1 MPFDQSFD
9 AQRPKLLAALP
20 PMLHLGVAGCV
31 CLTLALILPV
41 PSLYYGFAICGAI
54 LILSGCFVGLAR
66 DLEMRAAKR
75 LRTIAQAIITHDTGV
90 GFVTDG
96 AGLVCHANAQAQDR
110 FGTTQGTA
118 LAQVLGTMLANP
130 SSVLTQI
137 IVQAQ
142 ATGAK
147 TEDIVTRGGHFR
159 LRVLMMGATCQIW
172 WLDDLTGAGR
182 AGTARRPSATFPMLT
197 VGANGKIIQMN
208 EGLRHLVGPS
218 CHSLDDI
225 FDELPLRSGQAYGLR
240 GLHGRT
246 EVMVA
251 ITEGNDASQ
260 DIYILPGTASASVP
274 PQFEAG
280 WDAIENLPVPL
291 LKIAPDGVLLGSN
304 REARQLLNIGATGGH
319 QLADVLDGPG
329 RPINDWLAE
338 AMAGHEGHVSQFL
351 HGRGDKHD
359 TFVQVTL
366 NTAGDADDLH
376 AIAVLNDV
384 TELKSLEAQFV
395 QSQKMQAIGQL
406 AGGVAHDFNNL
417 LTAIS
422 GHCELLLC
430 NHDEHDRDYSDL
442 MQIHQNTNRAASL
455 VGQLLAFSRK
465 QTLQPEALD
474 LRDTLSDLTH
484 LLNRLV
490 GEKVSLK
497 LDHDNQLARIRADKR
512 QLEQVLMNLVVNAR
526 DAMSGAGEIRVV
538 TKNTHLKKALCRD
551 RATVPA
557 GDYVLVKVIDEGHG
571 IPADKLEK
579 IFEPFVTTKRVG
591 EGTGLGLSTAYG
603 IVKQSGG
610 YIFVDSEVGVGA
622 TFSLFFPSHTPKD
635 DIVVPV
641 AAVAAKP
648 IKTSAEGV
656 ILLVEDEAPV
666 RAFAARALRLR
677 GYTVLEADCAET
689 ALEMLENA
697 ELHIDI
703 FVTDV
708 IMPGQDGPTWVRK
721 ALLQRPATK
730 VVFVSGYPE
739 DAFDDGQPEVV
750 GAAFLPKPFSLKG
763 LTDTVQEQLQGSAPP
778 LETV

>member
-1 MPFDQSFD
+1 MPFDQSF
-9 AQRPKLLAALP
+9 AAERPKVPAGLPPMMHLLAA
-20 PMLHLGVAGCV
+20 GCLCFAV
-31 CLTLALILPV
+31 GLFMPV
-41 PSLYYGFAICGAI
+41 PALYFGFAICGGI
-54 LILSGCFVGLAR
+54 LVVTAGFVGLAR
-66 DLEMRAAKR
+66 KLDRRAAQR
-75 LRTIAQAIITHDTGV
+75 LRAMAHAIIAHDTGI

-96 AGLVCHANAQAQDR
+96 AGLIRYANSAANDR
-110 FGTTQGTA
+110 FGATEGTG
-118 LAQVLGTMLANP
+118 LAQVLGSMLANP
-130 SSVLTQI
+130 YSVLTQI
-137 IVQAQ
+137 IAQ
-142 ATGAK
+142 AGPTGAK

-159 LRVLMMGATCQIW
+159 LRVLVMGEACQIW
-172 WLDDLTGAGR
+172 WLDELSAGGR
-182 AGTARRPSATFPMLT
+182 ARRVLRQPTSFPMLT
-197 VGANGKIIQMN
+197 VGPSGQMIQMN
-208 EGLRHLVGPS
+208 DGFRKLVGPS
-218 CHSLDDI
+218 FRALEDV
-225 FDELPLRSGQAYGLR
+225 FDELPLRSGHTNGLR
-240 GLHGRT
+240 GVQGRID
-246 EVMVA
+246 VMLA
-251 ITEGNDASQ
+251 ITEGSDETR
-260 DIYILPGTASASVP
+260 DIYVLPGAPAAATP
-274 PQFEAG
+274 PMFEPG

-291 LKIAPDGVLLGSN
+291 LKIAPDGVLLAAN
-304 REARQLLNIGATGGH
+304 REARKLLKIGATGGRH
-319 QLADVLDGPG
+319 LADVLDGPG

-338 AMAGHEGHVSQFL
+338 ALAGQAGHVSQFL
-351 HGRGDKHD
+351 HGRGDKQD

-366 NTAGDADDLH
+366 NTAGCPDDLH
-376 AIAVLNDV
+376 VIAVLNDI

-430 NHDEHDRDYSDL
+430 NHDEHDSDYSDL
-442 MQIHQNTNRAASL
+442 IQIHQNTNRAASL

-497 LDHDNQLARIRADKR
+497 LDHDNQLARIKADKR

-526 DAMSGAGEIRVV
+526 DAMQGAGEIRVV
-538 TKNTHLKKALCRD
+538 TKNTHLKSALHRD
-551 RATVPA
+551 RATVPP

-571 IPADKLEK
+571 IPSDKLEK

-622 TFSLFFPSHTPKD
+622 TFSLLFPSYIPTEEFVAPTAP
-635 DIVVPV
+635 VVTQ
-641 AAVAAKP
+641 P
-648 IKTSAEGV
+648 IKTSADGV
-656 ILLVEDEAPV
+656 VLLVEDEAPV

-677 GYTVLEADCAET
+677 GYTVLEADCAEA
-689 ALEMLENA
+689 ALALLENE

-721 ALLQRPATK
+721 ALLQRPQTR

-739 DAFDDGQPEVV
+739 DAFDDGQPEVL
-750 GAAFLPKPFSLKG
+750 GAAFLPKPFSLKA
-763 LTDTVQEQLQGSAPP
+763 LTDTVQEQLQGLPT
-778 LETV
+778 LEHA